1 MTKIMKSATVRL
13 GFPQMSGHGFRRLFI
28 TTLVN
33 DPGVNLEES
42 MSAARHSSVSAHR
55 AYMARDS
62 ASEVAK
68 FRALG
73 VLVEVVANEKG
84 LIGDT
89 IG

>member
-1 MTKIMKSATVRL
+1 
-13 GFPQMSGHGFRRLFI
+13 
-28 TTLVN
+28 
-33 DPGVNLEES
+33 